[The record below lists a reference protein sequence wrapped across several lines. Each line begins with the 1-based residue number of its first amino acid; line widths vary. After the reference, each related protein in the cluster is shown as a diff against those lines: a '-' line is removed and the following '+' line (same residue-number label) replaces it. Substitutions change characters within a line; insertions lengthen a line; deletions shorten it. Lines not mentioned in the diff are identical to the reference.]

1 MNYGDISLKLFQQL
15 CSGLFHV
22 LPTSE
27 LITNPMLYT
36 EQELKFTE
44 LSEEKAC
51 IYLNSEDEKKRWSVS
66 DLPFHGTQFCTRKDF
81 MEPFKSLVFP
91 WLQNF
96 MIPSN

>member
-15 CSGLFHV
+15 CSSLFHV

-27 LITNPMLYT
+27 LIINPMLYT

-51 IYLNSEDEKKRWSVS
+51 IYLNSEDEKNR
-66 DLPFHGTQFCTRKDF
+66 
-81 MEPFKSLVFP
+81 
-91 WLQNF
+91 
-96 MIPSN
+96 